1 MYRHYSAED
10 RLHVAEECAERVKS
24 ILRKRYDE
32 LEEIRNAI
40 NDRYPFEDLELKCD
54 EVDDEEMLIRQLLE
68 YLIDATKLLKAKKEN
83 GEIE

>member
-32 LEEIRNAI
+32 LEEIRDAI
-40 NDRYPFEDLELKCD
+40 NDRYPFEDLYLKYD
-54 EVDDEEMLIRQLLE
+54 EVDYEEALIRLLLG
-68 YLIDATKLLKAKKEN
+68 YLENDKKAICEHEKSK
-83 GEIE
+83 